1 MLYPLL
7 SVLSK
12 NLYSFEELKDA
23 IDKYIR
29 YYNEKRGKASLGYMS
44 PIEYR
49 KKMLAA

>member
-1 MLYPLL
+1 
-7 SVLSK
+7 
-12 NLYSFEELKDA
+12 
-23 IDKYIR
+23 